1 MIDLKQTFECG
12 QCFRWNENEDGSYI
26 GVAMGKVWKIDALLK
41 DINTSSELWNYLDMD
56 TDYESIQKELINN
69 DKTGIM
75 KKAVKSGEGIHILRQ
90 DLWETIVDFIISQNN
105 NIPRIK
111 GCIEK
116 LAENFG
122 EEVGMMDGKMYYD
135 IPSPKRLANLTREDL
150 APVRLGYR
158 DKFLIETAKMFE
170 DGERDIS
177 KFPGVGPKVE
187 SCIRLFGMHDMASF
201 PIDVWV
207 KRVMNQIYGFN
218 QNDVKGMQN
227 FANETFGKYSGLA
240 QQYLFNYIRNVKMG

>member
-12 QCFRWNENEDGSYI
+12 QCFRWNEKEDGSYI
-26 GVAMGKVWKIDALLK
+26 GVAMGRVWKIDALLK

-56 TDYESIQKELINN
+56 TDYESIQNELIKN

-122 EEVGMMDGKMYYD
+122 EEVGMMDGKMYFD

-187 SCIRLFGMHDMASF
+187 SCIRLFGMHDMSSF